1 MAEIHFG
8 TSGWRGVIAD
18 DFTFENVKV
27 VTQAIADHIV
37 ESGLKSKGILIGYDP
52 RFLSDR
58 FAEAAASV
66 LAGNGI
72 QILLSD
78 RDIPTPALSYEIL
91 QCAAAGAINFTA
103 SHNPSQYNGLKFS
116 PAWGGPALP
125 ETTKRIEALAR
136 AGMVGKR
143 FAFLPFEEGRKQGLI
158 RFFDGRKA
166 YLKRIRELVDF
177 EVIRSSGLKVA
188 VDPMFG
194 TSRGYLDR
202 LLEETGLKVRLL
214 HNRRDP
220 YFGGKPPEPSEEHIH
235 EMIAAVREE
244 GLDLGLGTDGD
255 ADRFGIVDRGGK
267 YIEAN
272 MIIALL
278 LDYLI
283 RTRGWEG
290 GVARSVASSH
300 LIDRVAELHGR
311 KVYETPVG
319 FKYIGDLIAHGKV
332 VIGGEES
339 SGLTIRG
346 HVPEKDGIL
355 AGLLVAE
362 MVAREGKSVGEL
374 LAAIYEK
381 VGTVLTRRVNLKL
394 TPSVKENLAV
404 KMSDPPVSFA
414 GRKVAQVVTI
424 DGMKLILDDGS
435 WVLMRLSG
443 TEPVARFYIDAASEA
458 TLDALTSA
466 GRDFILN

>member
-1 MAEIHFG
+1 MTEIRFG

-27 VTQAIADHIV
+27 VTQAIADYIA
-37 ESGLKSKGILIGYDP
+37 ESGMTDRGIIVGYDP
-52 RFLSDR
+52 RFLSER
-58 FAEAAASV
+58 FAMAAAEV
-66 LAGNGI
+66 LAGAGI
-72 QILLSD
+72 KTFLSD
-78 RDIPTPALSYEIL
+78 RDIPTPAVACEIL
-91 QCAAAGAINFTA
+91 RRGTAGAINFTA
-103 SHNPSQYNGLKFS
+103 SHNPPEYNGLKFS
-116 PAWGGPALP
+116 PDWGGPALP
-125 ETTKRIEALAR
+125 ETTRRIEKLAR
-136 AGMVGKR
+136 AGMKEKR
-143 FAFLPFEEGRKQGLI
+143 FQSLPFEEAREKGWI
-158 RFFDGRKA
+158 ETFDGRDA
-166 YLKRIRELVDF
+166 YLGRIRELVDLD
-177 EVIRSSGLKVA
+177 VIRSSGLKVA

-194 TSRGYLDR
+194 TARGYLDR
-202 LLEETGLKVRLL
+202 ILREAEVAVTLL
-214 HNRRDP
+214 HDGRDP
-220 YFGGKPPEPSEEHIH
+220 YFGGRPPEPSEENID
-235 EMIAAVREE
+235 EMITAVREG

-255 ADRFGIVDRGGK
+255 ADRFGIVDRGGR

-300 LIDRVAELHGR
+300 LIDRVADLHNR

-319 FKYIGDLIAHGKV
+319 FKYIGDLISSGKV

-355 AGLLVAE
+355 ACLLVVE

-374 LAAIYEK
+374 LAGIYAR
-381 VGTVLTRRVNLKL
+381 VGTILTRRVNLKL
-394 TPSVKENLAV
+394 TPIVKENLAV
-404 KMSDPPVSFA
+404 KLADPPSAFA
-414 GRKVAQVVTI
+414 GRKVVQVVTI
-424 DGMKLILDDGS
+424 DGTKLILDDGS
-435 WVLMRLSG
+435 WVLMRPSG
-443 TEPVARFYIDAASEA
+443 TEPVVRLYIEAGSMDA
-458 TLDALTSA
+458 LDALTSA